1 MQGGQKCHE
10 WKAPPWNVKVQRTNG
25 NAKREGGLRCVR
37 VVQRNTLPRKN
48 VFGPEPVPMAQ
59 ETSSHVYG
67 LGGAWLGQKT
77 ESAVTT
83 GSTSRKYKSQSVRLK
98 RPWVG

>member
-1 MQGGQKCHE
+1 MCNDKRNDQNGMQGGQRCHE

-25 NAKREGGLRCVR
+25 NAKREGGLQYVR

-59 ETSSHVYG
+59 ETSSLVYG
-67 LGGAWLGQKT
+67 LGGGGPGYA
-77 ESAVTT
+77 
-83 GSTSRKYKSQSVRLK
+83 RKRKVQ
-98 RPWVG
+98 

>member
-1 MQGGQKCHE
+1 MTERNDQNGMQGGQKCHE
-10 WKAPPWNVKVQRTNG
+10 RKAPPWNVKVQDINEK
-25 NAKREGGLRCVR
+25 AKREGGLRCVR

-59 ETSSHVYG
+59 ETSSRVYG

-83 GSTSRKYKSQSVRLK
+83 GSTSRK
-98 RPWVG
+98 